1 MRKSR
6 LLFCVLS
13 VLLLAS
19 SSAWSQERFY
29 ITEEQRQKLEKESKL
44 QRELLQRQQEQLER
58 LQNQLSE
65 AEKSLKKSE
74 NRDLTERILIGVG
87 CFTAGAVIGGVSGGI
102 IAANK
107 R

>member
-19 SSAWSQERFY
+19 SPAWSQERFY
-29 ITEEQRQKLEKESKL
+29 VTEDQLQELEKESAM

-58 LQNQLSE
+58 LQSQLSE
-65 AEKSLKKSE
+65 AEKSLRKSE
-74 NRDLTERILIGVG
+74 SRDLTERILIGVG
-87 CFTAGAVIGGVSGGI
+87 CFTAGAVIGCVAGGI